1 MNLVTELSIAD
12 ARRIAL
18 TAHGFGGPRPKPNA
32 SGITSVIAG
41 LEALQLDSVNVFE
54 RSHYV
59 PLFSRVGA
67 YETAVADS
75 ILLEHAQHPSHIEYW
90 AHVAAF
96 IPVESWPL
104 WRWKMD
110 EYRDRHHTEGG
121 WLAEHSAFAA
131 EMLALVQA
139 EGPLTASDIEHDRN
153 TRTGA
158 WWGWSDTKR
167 ALEYM
172 FDAGILVSA
181 GRRGFQRLYA
191 APDMVL
197 PAAILDREIPR
208 QDAISELVLRASTA
222 LGVGTESDIADY
234 FRLPKRDTRA
244 AIHKLVEAGELQ
256 RVTVESWTEP
266 ALMAPDTT
274 AGAAISANTL
284 LTPFDPV
291 TWNRDRARRLF
302 GFDYT
307 IEIYVPA
314 AKRQFG
320 YYSLPVLM
328 DEQLVARVDLK
339 ADRKTRTLIVRSAHW
354 ERERPTDARDRL
366 VDAVRA
372 TAEWR
377 GLESITVEEWGDASA
392 ELRDVLS

>member
-1 MNLVTELSIAD
+1 MNLVTELSITD

-18 TAHGFGGPRPKPNA
+18 AAHGFTAPRPEPTA
-32 SGITSVIAG
+32 EGITQVIAG

-54 RSHYV
+54 RSHYL
-59 PLFSRVGA
+59 PLFSRLGA
-67 YETAVADS
+67 YDTSLADTV
-75 ILLEHAQHPSHIEYW
+75 LLEHSRTPTHIEYW

-110 EYRDRHHTEGG
+110 EYRDSHHAEGG
-121 WLAEHSAFAA
+121 WLAHNRKFAD
-131 EMLALVQA
+131 EMLAVVRS
-139 EGPLTASDIEHDRN
+139 EGPITASDIAHERN
-153 TRTGA
+153 GRTGA
-158 WWGWSDTKR
+158 WWGWSDAKR

-172 FDAGILVSA
+172 FDAGILTSA

-191 APDMVL
+191 LPEMVL
-197 PAAILDREIPR
+197 PRTILDNSVGRS
-208 QDAISELVLRASTA
+208 DAIRELVLRASNA
-222 LGVGTESDIADY
+222 VGVGTENDIADY
-234 FRLPKRDTRA
+234 FRLPKREARA
-244 AIHKLVEAGELQ
+244 AVRELVEAG
-256 RVTVESWTEP
+256 
-266 ALMAPDTT
+266 ALEWVNVDGWGAPGIMAPGTL
-274 AGAAISANTL
+274 AGAPITANTV

-291 TWNRDRARRLF
+291 TWNRERAARLF

-314 AKRQFG
+314 ARRQYG

-339 ADRKTRTLIVRSAHW
+339 ADRKTRTLIVKSAHW
-354 ERERPTDARDRL
+354 ERERPTNARDRL
-366 VDAVRA
+366 VDAVRDA
-372 TAEWR
+372 AEWR

-392 ELRDVLS
+392 ELRDVFR

>member
-1 MNLVTELSIAD
+1 MNLVTELSITD

-18 TAHGFGGPRPKPNA
+18 TAHGFAAPRPDPTA
-32 SGITSVIAG
+32 SGITRVIAG

-54 RSHYV
+54 RSHYL
-59 PLFSRVGA
+59 PLFSRLGA
-67 YETAVADS
+67 YDTSLADTV
-75 ILLEHAQHPSHIEYW
+75 LLEHSRTPTHIEYW

-110 EYRDRHHTEGG
+110 EYRDSHHAEGG
-121 WLAEHSAFAA
+121 WLAHNRKFAD
-131 EMLALVQA
+131 EMLAAVRS
-139 EGPLTASDIEHDRN
+139 EGPITASDITHERN
-153 TRTGA
+153 GRTGA
-158 WWGWSDTKR
+158 WWGWSDAKR

-197 PAAILDREIPR
+197 PAAIVDREVSRP
-208 QDAISELVLRASTA
+208 DAISELVLRASNA
-222 LGVGTESDIADY
+222 VGIGTEYDIADY
-234 FRLPKRDTRA
+234 FRLPKRDARV
-244 AIHKLVEAGELQ
+244 AIHELVEAGALQ
-256 RVTVESWTEP
+256 RVTVDGWTEP
-266 ALMAPDTT
+266 ALMAPGTS
-274 AGAAISANTL
+274 AGAAISANTV

-314 AKRQFG
+314 AKRQYG

-328 DEQLVARVDLK
+328 DDQLVARVDLK
-339 ADRKTRTLIVRSAHW
+339 ADRKNRSLIVKSAHW
-354 ERERPTDARDRL
+354 EGDRPADALDRL
-366 VDAVRA
+366 A
-372 TAEWR
+372 
-377 GLESITVEEWGDASA
+377 
-392 ELRDVLS
+392 DVLRAAAS